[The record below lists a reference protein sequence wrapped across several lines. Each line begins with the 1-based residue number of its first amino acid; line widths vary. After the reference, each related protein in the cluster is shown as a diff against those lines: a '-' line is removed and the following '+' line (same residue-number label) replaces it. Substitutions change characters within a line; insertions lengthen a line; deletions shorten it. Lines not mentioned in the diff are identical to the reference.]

1 MASHMRSASTVY
13 HGTHEYSTFSSSTIG
28 KNLYD
33 DENLNTFQ
41 KYFCILCRLS
51 KNLIL
56 HPVGP
61 FRCIWDM
68 FVMILLIYTS
78 IEIPFTM
85 SFGQSNTTLY
95 ISVCVDLL
103 LFIDIFLNFHTA
115 YFDKYDSLR
124 LVTNK
129 KYICKKYFRTWFL
142 IDFITCIPFE
152 LFIRGNNV
160 DEYDSTEGPEA
171 SRAFTYIKILRV
183 FRLLRIIKI
192 LRFLKMLRIFD
203 AFMKQFVLRE
213 VIVFMKLFKIICG
226 MLMFAHFAACLWWF
240 VGSKTS
246 PSWIDKKSIDD
257 NINLRTHAITLT
269 KYSYA
274 WYWAVVT
281 LFTTGYG
288 DVVATNTL
296 EQWVCSI
303 SILIG
308 TCFFAY
314 FVGTL
319 TVLITEGDK
328 IKSFESDKL
337 EEAQSF
343 CEKKKLPKE
352 LTRAILTH
360 VRYHCQYNY
369 VFNSNDLIKSLP
381 PYLQTDIHKYLSR
394 VILSQIDIF
403 KNLNKSILGQIA
415 LKMRSISCNE
425 DYELFKLGDK
435 AQGIYI
441 QRTGVATMRFYG
453 ENNNKKII
461 KLKRGHVFGE
471 YAFISPKRKISVEC
485 NTWSEFYI
493 LQIND
498 ILNILKHEYPS
509 TWINKWKIMRKIVIK
524 NNYITNKKYKI
535 RKIKYKNHQKLFS
548 DHNLHHQTMLSI
560 PDINEVETDNNNVNK
575 KNNDNEN
582 ILNLNN
588 KLSTFLHGASTVKT
602 ARFHGRKSIQTEWDG
617 SIPSNINTINVS
629 KNKLITNSKE
639 TEIKCDEIIISQIKT
654 PMTVINEHG
663 TFHDDVR
670 LKDNN
675 DINIQSTDLI
685 ELQMSQSEPYSS
697 VGIFEKTFLFK
708 QNSSIRHRTMSSAHK
723 KKMSS
728 LVMSDMK
735 DNKNNEY
742 HNYNNYMGS
751 STVIIDSEDDE
762 GDIGPGLQNIAIEF
776 KEQNIMTTPSYF
788 SNVIDNLDLA
798 YPKYI
803 KSKKQKENNK
813 IFGSKS
819 GYINNSNNKIVSK
832 LENQIQLNEPNKMEN
847 ENDNN
852 YEETVS
858 LSKLDVINKSTSTLN
873 NGFITI
879 HYRE

>member
-1 MASHMRSASTVY
+1 MSTEEMQRVELEMIEHTEQIQSLPSNIGRFYKQFSKSTVFA
-13 HGTHEYSTFSSSTIG
+13 SNDNCSNKFFIF
-28 KNLYD
+28 
-33 DENLNTFQ
+33 LNDSLPLF
-41 KYFCILCRLS
+41 
-51 KNLIL
+51 
-56 HPVGP
+56 HPFGP
-61 FRCIWDM
+61 FRYFWDI
-68 FVMILLIYTS
+68 FTMILLLYTCIEAPISLAFEIDLS
-78 IEIPFTM
+78 INNG
-85 SFGQSNTTLY
+85 FGLIALFVD
-95 ISVCVDLL
+95 IS
-103 LFIDIFLNFHTA
+103 LFIDVIINFRTS
-115 YFDKYDSLR
+115 YFDNLDALKLIIHPKLICRRYLKSWFIID
-124 LVTNK
+124 VT
-129 KYICKKYFRTWFL
+129 
-142 IDFITCIPFE
+142 TCIPFQFFE
-152 LFIRGNNV
+152 NQETFDFGFEFLFI
-160 DEYDSTEGPEA
+160 
-171 SRAFTYIKILRV
+171 LR
-183 FRLLRIIKI
+183 FFKTLRIIKI
-192 LRFLKMLRIFD
+192 LRFLKMVHVFDSITRQFSREIKAFVKLSKVIF
-203 AFMKQFVLRE
+203 FML
-213 VIVFMKLFKIICG
+213 L
-226 MLMFAHFAACLWWF
+226 FAHFAACAWWF
-240 VGSKTS
+240 VGQHAHHNTT
-246 PSWIDKKSIDD
+246 WIDQIKDEVHND
-257 NINLRTHAITLT
+257 FAG
-269 KYSYA
+269 YSYA
-274 WYWAVVT
+274 FYWAIVT

-288 DVVATNTL
+288 DIVATNTT
-296 EQWVCSI
+296 EQWVSSI
-303 SILIG
+303 CIVVG
-308 TCFFAY
+308 TIFFSY
-314 FVGTL
+314 FIGTL
-319 TVLITEGDK
+319 TVLITDGDK
-328 IKSFESDKL
+328 DKAYESARL
-337 EEAQSF
+337 HEAQSF
-343 CEKKKLPKE
+343 CEIKKLPKE